1 MSQHSER
8 AHAKLSASGAYIWL
22 NCTMSPSLSEG
33 VPRKSN
39 KYADEGTSAH
49 EYAEWML
56 AKRQIGKAAKK
67 VFTQND
73 LFEDNLGVYVD
84 YVESLAKQTA
94 LYAVEKRVSLARLW
108 ENENQQPPE
117 VMFGTSDFVAL
128 VPHTETALG
137 VILHVVDL
145 KFGAGVAVDPKD
157 NSQGLYYALGTYLSL
172 PDNVMPPDMIR
183 ITIVQPRA
191 SHPDGPIRHWDI
203 ATVDMLDWAYS
214 VLKPTVELIAEND
227 KTKLSIV
234 EGKHCRWCP
243 AAAGNCPVKRQ
254 TKATKAK
261 EVFAD

>member
-1 MSQHSER
+1 MAHSER

-39 KYADEGTSAH
+39 KYADEGTRAH
-49 EYAEWML
+49 EYAQWRL
-56 AKRQIGKAAKK
+56 AQRGIGKCDAVNEMNA
-67 VFTQND
+67 
-73 LFEDNLGVYVD
+73 LFENNLGVYLD
-84 YVESLAKQTA
+84 YVESLAKQTD

-108 ENENQQPPE
+108 ENDEQKPPE

-128 VPHTETALG
+128 VPHTDTALG
-137 VILHVVDL
+137 VVLHVVDL

-157 NSQGLYYALGTYLSL
+157 NSQGLYYALGTYLTL
-172 PDNVMPPDMIR
+172 PENIMPPDAIR

-191 SHPDGPIRHWDI
+191 QHPDGPIRHWDI

-243 AAAGNCPVKRQ
+243 AASGNCPEKRK
-254 TKATKAK
+254 TKATLAKAAF
-261 EVFAD
+261 VD

>member
-1 MSQHSER
+1 
-8 AHAKLSASGAYIWL
+8 
-22 NCTMSPSLSEG
+22 MSPSLSEG

-39 KYADEGTSAH
+39 KYADEGTLAH
-49 EYAEWML
+49 EYAQWRL
-56 AKRQIGKAAKK
+56 AQLGIGKSSAAVNVSPEVKE
-67 VFTQND
+67 
-73 LFEDNLGVYVD
+73 LFETNLGVYLD
-84 YVESLAKQTA
+84 YVESLAKQTD

-108 ENENQQPPE
+108 QNDKQKPPE

-128 VPHTETALG
+128 VSHTDTALG
-137 VILHVVDL
+137 VVLHVVDL

-157 NSQGLYYALGTYLSL
+157 NSQGLYYALGTYLTL
-172 PDNVMPPDMIR
+172 PQNIKPPDTIR

-191 SHPDGPIRHWDI
+191 KHPDGPIRHWDV

-243 AAAGNCPVKRQ
+243 AASGNCPEKRK
-254 TKATKAK
+254 TKATLAKAAF
-261 EVFAD
+261 VD

>member
-1 MSQHSER
+1 MAHSER

-39 KYADEGTSAH
+39 KYADEGTLAH
-49 EYAEWML
+49 EYAQWCL
-56 AKRQIGKAAKK
+56 ALRGIGKSSAAVNVTPEVKE
-67 VFTQND
+67 
-73 LFEDNLGVYVD
+73 LFDNNLGVYLD
-84 YVESLAKQTA
+84 YVESLAKQTDI
-94 LYAVEKRVSLARLW
+94 YAVEKRVSLSRLW
-108 ENENQQPPE
+108 ENDRQKPPE

-128 VPHTETALG
+128 TPDK
-137 VILHVVDL
+137 ILHVVDL
-145 KFGAGVAVDPKD
+145 KFGAGVAVDPTD
-157 NSQGLYYALGTYLSL
+157 NSQGLYYALGTYLAL
-172 PDNVMPPDMIR
+172 PENIMPPDTIR

-191 SHPDGPIRHWDI
+191 KHPDGPIRHWDV

-243 AAAGNCPVKRQ
+243 AASGNCPEKRK
-254 TKATKAK
+254 TKATQAK
-261 EVFAD
+261 NAFVD